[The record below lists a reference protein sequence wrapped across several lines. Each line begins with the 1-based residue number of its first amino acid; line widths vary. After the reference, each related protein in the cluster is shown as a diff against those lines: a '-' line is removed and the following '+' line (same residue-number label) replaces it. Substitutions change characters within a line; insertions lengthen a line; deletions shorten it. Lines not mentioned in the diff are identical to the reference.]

1 MGKASLGLCC
11 SSEVEDKLLDGPGEQ
26 RGAFKSCLF
35 PFPALREKKGA
46 KRSRGGKAPL
56 LPLEEQ
62 DIYTA
67 AEAVL
72 LLIVFTRG

>member
-1 MGKASLGLCC
+1 MALESSVALLKAVFLSFSC
-11 SSEVEDKLLDGPGEQ
+11 SKGRTWEEVQ
-26 RGAFKSCLF
+26 V
-35 PFPALREKKGA
+35 A

-62 DIYTA
+62 DIHTA